1 MNKIKILFFIGFFL
15 LTACSTEKDQPSNL
29 KESNKQSSIS
39 PAEIKTAK
47 IEQNSAKKIPDIMK
61 PLAGTDPCFE
71 YVELVRD
78 SNDLETYRSFGDSIL
93 LKDDEPTRDEQR
105 TYIGIIAAMLKKN
118 SSVAEI
124 RQAVLDACQ
133 ELKNQDQLRKK

>member
-1 MNKIKILFFIGFFL
+1 MKILFFISFFL
-15 LTACSTEKDQPSNL
+15 LTACSAEKEEALSAKTNITNVANQTE
-29 KESNKQSSIS
+29 QSS
-39 PAEIKTAK
+39 PVQEKTL
-47 IEQNSAKKIPDIMK
+47 DIMK

-78 SNDLETYRSFGDSIL
+78 SNDVETYRSFGDSIL
-93 LKDDEPTRDEQR
+93 LKEDEPARDEQR

-124 RQAVLDACQ
+124 RQAVLDSCQ
-133 ELKNQDQLRKK
+133 ELKNQNQLRKK